1 MLFFAT
7 NDTFYSPTRIYY
19 VATDITSGITL
30 NQAIKANNDYTQE
43 EDSISRIVFDHYDSV
58 ENDTS
63 VYTVGGGGYNLL
75 SGLVGASLS
84 WNEITVEIY
93 RATNTDGASTVYIL
107 STGDIICSAD
117 MSQSFRNFTALKEI
131 DFNNFQITSATT
143 NLAYMFYNC
152 SSLIELDVTHFV
164 TTNVL
169 DMQQMFNGC
178 SMLTSLDLSNFDTT
192 NVTNM
197 SHIFNNCFN

>member
-1 MLFFAT
+1 
-7 NDTFYSPTRIYY
+7 
-19 VATDITSGITL
+19 
-30 NQAIKANNDYTQE
+30 
-43 EDSISRIVFDHYDSV
+43 
-58 ENDTS
+58 
-63 VYTVGGGGYNLL
+63 
-75 SGLVGASLS
+75 
-84 WNEITVEIY
+84 
-93 RATNTDGASTVYIL
+93 
-107 STGDIICSAD
+107 